1 MNSNGGRW
9 YVVVLTA
16 FAAVAMIWGISEQVG
31 ASARHTV
38 LIATER

>member
-16 FAAVAMIWGISEQVG
+16 IAAVAMIWGISEQ
-31 ASARHTV
+31 ANSSARHAV

>member
-1 MNSNGGRW
+1 MNSSGGRW

-16 FAAVAMIWGISEQVG
+16 FAAVAMIWGIAEKNS
-31 ASARHTV
+31 SNARHPG